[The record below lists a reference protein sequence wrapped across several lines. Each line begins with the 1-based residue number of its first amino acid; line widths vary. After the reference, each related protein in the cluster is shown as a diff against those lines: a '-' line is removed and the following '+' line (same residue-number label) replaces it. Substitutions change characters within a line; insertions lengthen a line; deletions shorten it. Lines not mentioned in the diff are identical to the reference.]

1 MRPAPLD
8 QKILE
13 EAVAC
18 MKIQKAVRFFQAKK
32 FKIKPL
38 PVDKQSPGFV
48 YSVGNDPDVV
58 IPDELKSKDQFAL
71 VCTSGLRVLDIAALF
86 SENQANF
93 IPKIFVVDINPEV
106 KEFWII
112 IKTIFNCSQ
121 SLSDLFS
128 NFENN
133 KKLLREVLKSESEDE
148 LEFYL
153 SRMLTLLV
161 GVFNKFGFDHLKKMI
176 NNLVSITHDWTD
188 PNVFHKIKNI
198 CDRVGLNNIYTYTS
212 NIMDCISS
220 EAHLRDQP
228 NVLQMLKNISI
239 LNPRASIFS
248 NLDIEKKS
256 PTKMICYSGSP
267 TLDQLEI
274 EFGERT
280 GLKKYI
286 SKLTKVFADKFRSKD
301 FSGAF
306 ISAKRAYEIYSNLPN
321 ISDRLEKAELSDLA
335 HNLGATLQELGK
347 FNEALV
353 FLNRAFKLREEV
365 NHPKKQATAD
375 RLQRIY
381 HIIMTATTSASPSL

>member
-1 MRPAPLD
+1 
-8 QKILE
+8 
-13 EAVAC
+13 
-18 MKIQKAVRFFQAKK
+18 
-32 FKIKPL
+32 
-38 PVDKQSPGFV
+38 
-48 YSVGNDPDVV
+48 
-58 IPDELKSKDQFAL
+58 
-71 VCTSGLRVLDIAALF
+71 
-86 SENQANF
+86 
-93 IPKIFVVDINPEV
+93 
-106 KEFWII
+106 
-112 IKTIFNCSQ
+112 
-121 SLSDLFS
+121 
-128 NFENN
+128 
-133 KKLLREVLKSESEDE
+133 
-148 LEFYL
+148 
-153 SRMLTLLV
+153 
-161 GVFNKFGFDHLKKMI
+161 
-176 NNLVSITHDWTD
+176 
-188 PNVFHKIKNI
+188 
-198 CDRVGLNNIYTYTS
+198 
-212 NIMDCISS
+212 MDCISS